1 VQDKGKS
8 VSVQLDDD
16 TLGRLEALAR
26 TMDRPRAWVMAQAI
40 RQHLECQSWQ
50 VAAVQRAMERIE
62 KGEAKF
68 AAHEEVEAWL
78 ETWGNDDEKTPP
90 ACR

>member
-1 VQDKGKS
+1 
-8 VSVQLDDD
+8 
-16 TLGRLEALAR
+16 
-26 TMDRPRAWVMAQAI
+26 
-40 RQHLECQSWQ
+40 
-50 VAAVQRAMERIE
+50 MERID